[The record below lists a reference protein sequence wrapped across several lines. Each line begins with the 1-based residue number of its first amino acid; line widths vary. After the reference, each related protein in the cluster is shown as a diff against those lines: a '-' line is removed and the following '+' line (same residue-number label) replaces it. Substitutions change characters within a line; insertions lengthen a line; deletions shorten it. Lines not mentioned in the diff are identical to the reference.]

1 MSTIKATLG
10 ATDYAVAISAGSHN
24 LAVDEPVERGGGGTA
39 PTPFDHVL
47 AGLAACTAITLR
59 MYAARKGW
67 DLGTVHAEVELHRA
81 GKEIRVVR
89 RLRFGAPLDADQIA
103 RLADI
108 AERTPV
114 TLALKQGMPIETQ
127 IVPSLP
133 DETAAE
139 LDERLDEA
147 LEESFPASDPVSVS
161 PRESE

>member
-24 LAVDEPVERGGGGTA
+24 LAVDEPVDRGGGGTA

-47 AGLAACTAITLR
+47 AGLAACTVITLR
-59 MYAARKGW
+59 MYGARKGW
-67 DLGTVHAEVELHRA
+67 ELGTIHAEVELHRA
-81 GKEIRVVR
+81 GKEISVAR
-89 RLRFGAPLDADQIA
+89 RLRFGAPLGEAEIA
-103 RLADI
+103 RLAEI
-108 AERTPV
+108 AEKTPV
-114 TLALKQGMPIETQ
+114 TLALKQGMPIKTE

-161 PRESE
+161 PRGSE